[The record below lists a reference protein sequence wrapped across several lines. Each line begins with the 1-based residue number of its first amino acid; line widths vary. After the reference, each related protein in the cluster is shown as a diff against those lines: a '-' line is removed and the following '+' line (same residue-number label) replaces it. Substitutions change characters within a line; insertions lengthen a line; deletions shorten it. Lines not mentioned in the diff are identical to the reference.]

1 MVCFEIGFSCV
12 WKYVLHTSP
21 LGHSQDAKYNPYI
34 KRDELS
40 VCVQALSPLNLTLH
54 PQHGY
59 PVVADSAV
67 MFSTVE
73 MFRTMN
79 KAVAAAS
86 KAKRQ
91 IRN

>member
-1 MVCFEIGFSCV
+1 
-12 WKYVLHTSP
+12 
-21 LGHSQDAKYNPYI
+21 
-34 KRDELS
+34 
-40 VCVQALSPLNLTLH
+40 
-54 PQHGY
+54 
-59 PVVADSAV
+59 VADSAV